1 MEEEEWRKID
11 GTLNHYVSNLG
22 NVKNFGTKNILKQQ
36 KDKDN
41 YCYVSFRIPNS
52 GRKLSRKQVHRLVGI
67 AFIPNPENLP
77 QIHHIDNNPSNNN
90 VNNLMWVSNIENT
103 QSKNRSCDIGYVC
116 IYRHPNIETIYYQ
129 AGFKNYG
136 KSYQKRSKYKEIC
149 EEWLKNRRYEIK
161 NGLEITKD
169 KKFH

>member
-36 KDKDN
+36 KDKGN

-52 GRKLSRKQVHRLVGI
+52 GKKLSRKQVHRLVGL

-90 VNNLMWVSNIENT
+90 VNNLLWVSNIENC
-103 QSKNRSCDIGYVC
+103 QSKNRTCNVGFISSYIKNDTEYYV
-116 IYRHPNIETIYYQ
+116 
-129 AGFKNYG
+129 AGFRNYG
-136 KSYQKRSKYKEIC
+136 IRHQKYSKDKEIC
-149 EEWLKNRRYEIK
+149 EEWLKNRRYEIE
-161 NGLEITKD
+161 NELEITKD
-169 KKFH
+169 KIY

>member
-11 GTLNHYVSNLG
+11 ETLNHYVSNLG

-36 KDKDN
+36 N
-41 YCYVSFRIPNS
+41 MRGYYYVSFRIRNS

-136 KSYQKRSKYKEIC
+136 KSYQKRSKDKEIC

-169 KKFH
+169 KKYH

>member
-22 NVKNFGTKNILKQQ
+22 NVKNFETKNILKQQ
-36 KDKDN
+36 N
-41 YCYVSFRIPNS
+41 TRGYCYVSFRIPNS
-52 GRKLSRKQVHRLVGI
+52 GRKLVRKQVHRLVGQ
-67 AFIPNPENLP
+67 AFIPNTENLP

-103 QSKNRSCDIGYVC
+103 QSKNKSCNIGYIC

-136 KSYQKRSKYKEIC
+136 KSYQKRSKEKEIC
-149 EEWLKNRRYEIK
+149 EEWLKNRRYEID
-161 NGLEITKD
+161 NELEITKD
-169 KKFH
+169 KIY

>member
-1 MEEEEWRKID
+1 MEEEWQKIE

-36 KDKDN
+36 KDKGN

-52 GRKLSRKQVHRLVGI
+52 GKKLSRKQVHRLVGQ

-90 VNNLMWVSNIENT
+90 ISNLRWVSNIENT
-103 QSKNRSCDIGYVC
+103 QSKNRTCDIGFISSYIKNDRKYYV
-116 IYRHPNIETIYYQ
+116 
-129 AGFKNYG
+129 AGFRNYG
-136 KSYQKRSKYKEIC
+136 NLYQKNSKDREIC
-149 EEWLKNRRYEIK
+149 EEWLKNRRYEIE
-161 NGLEITKD
+161 NELEITKD
-169 KKFH
+169 KKY

>member
-1 MEEEEWRKID
+1 MEEEWRKID
-11 GTLNHYVSNLG
+11 GTFNHYVSNLG

-36 KDKDN
+36 N
-41 YCYVSFRIPNS
+41 TRGYCYVSFRMLIS
-52 GRKLSRKQVHRLVGI
+52 GTKLVRKQVHRLVGQ

-103 QSKNRSCDIGYVC
+103 QSKNKSCNIGYIC

-129 AGFKNYG
+129 SGFKNYG
-136 KSYQKRSKYKEIC
+136 KSYQKRSKDKEIC
-149 EEWLKNRRYEIK
+149 EEWLKNRRYEIE

-169 KKFH
+169 KKYH

>member
-36 KDKDN
+36 N
-41 YCYVSFRIPNS
+41 MRGYCYVSFRIPNS
-52 GRKLSRKQVHRLVGI
+52 GRKLVRKQVHRLVGQ

-90 VNNLMWVSNIENT
+90 VNNLLWVSNIENC
-103 QSKNRSCDIGYVC
+103 QSKNRTCNVGFISSYIKNDTEYYV
-116 IYRHPNIETIYYQ
+116 
-129 AGFKNYG
+129 AGFRNYG
-136 KSYQKRSKYKEIC
+136 IRHQKYSKDKEIC
-149 EEWLKNRRYEIK
+149 EEWLKNRRYEIE
-161 NGLEITKD
+161 NELEITKD
-169 KKFH
+169 KIY

>member
-1 MEEEEWRKID
+1 MEEEWRKID
-11 GTLNHYVSNLG
+11 ETFNHYVSNLG

-36 KDKDN
+36 N
-41 YCYVSFRIPNS
+41 TRGYCYVSFRMLIS
-52 GRKLSRKQVHRLVGI
+52 GTKLVRKQVHRLVGQ

-103 QSKNRSCDIGYVC
+103 QSKNKSCNIGYIC

-136 KSYQKRSKYKEIC
+136 KSYQKRSKNREIC
-149 EEWLKNRRYEIK
+149 EEWLKNRRYEID
-161 NGLEITKD
+161 NELEITKD
-169 KKFH
+169 KIY

>member
-1 MEEEEWRKID
+1 MEQEEWRKID

-36 KDKDN
+36 FLRG
-41 YCYVSFRIPNS
+41 YCYVSFRMPNS
-52 GRKLSRKQVHRLVGI
+52 GRKLVRKPVHRLVGL

-103 QSKNRSCDIGYVC
+103 QSKNRTCNVGFISSYIKNDT
-116 IYRHPNIETIYYQ
+116 EYYF
-129 AGFKNYG
+129 AGFTNYEIRHR
-136 KSYQKRSKYKEIC
+136 KYSKDKEIC
-149 EEWLKNRRYEIK
+149 EEWLKNRRYEIE
-161 NGLEITKD
+161 NELEITKD
-169 KKFH
+169 KKY

>member
-22 NVKNFGTKNILKQQ
+22 NVKNFETKNILKQQ
-36 KDKDN
+36 N
-41 YCYVSFRIPNS
+41 TRGYCYVSFRTPVS
-52 GRKLSRKQVHRLVGI
+52 DRKLVRKQVHRLVGL

-90 VNNLMWVSNIENT
+90 VSNLRWVSNIENC
-103 QSKNRSCDIGYVC
+103 QSKNRTCDIGYIC

-136 KSYQKRSKYKEIC
+136 KSYQKRSKDKEIC
-149 EEWLKNRRYEIK
+149 EEWLKNRRYEIE
-161 NGLEITKD
+161 NELEITKD
-169 KKFH
+169 KIY

>member
-1 MEEEEWRKID
+1 MEEEWRKIE

-41 YCYVSFRIPNS
+41 YCYVSFRIPDT
-52 GRKLSRKQVHRLVGI
+52 GRKLCRKQVHRLVGQ

-90 VNNLMWVSNIENT
+90 VSNLRWVSNIENT
-103 QSKNRSCDIGYVC
+103 QSKNRTCNIGFISSYFKNDKEYYV
-116 IYRHPNIETIYYQ
+116 
-129 AGFKNYG
+129 AGFRNYG
-136 KSYQKRSKYKEIC
+136 NLYQKYSKDREIC

-161 NGLEITKD
+161 NGLEITKNVVYL
-169 KKFH
+169 